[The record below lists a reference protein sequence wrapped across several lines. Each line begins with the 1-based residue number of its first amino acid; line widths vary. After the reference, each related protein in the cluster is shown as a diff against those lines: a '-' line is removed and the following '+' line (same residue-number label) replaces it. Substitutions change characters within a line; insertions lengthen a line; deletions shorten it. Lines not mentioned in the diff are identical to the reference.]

1 MLIFG
6 GSFTSNLRF
15 NDTYILKTSK
25 DFFIFWKSEMN
36 KKYNVYLINNSIHL
50 NKGGIVGEEE
60 DFVLI
65 RFTKIF
71 I

>member
-1 MLIFG
+1 
-6 GSFTSNLRF
+6 
-15 NDTYILKTSK
+15 
-25 DFFIFWKSEMN
+25 MN